1 VRVRWSELA
10 RSQVREIFAYVARD
24 RPETAKRL
32 LEGFLTRVERL
43 AEFPEQGRVW
53 GDGRRADLRQ
63 VLHVSYRIVYRVGE
77 EEIAILSVRHTRM
90 PPEQSTPDLGEP

>member
-1 VRVRWSELA
+1 MRVRWSEHA

-32 LEGFLTRVERL
+32 LEGFLTRVDRL
-43 AEFPEQGRVW
+43 AEFPEQGRAW

-63 VLHVSYRIVYRVGE
+63 IIHESHRIVYRVGE

-90 PPEQSTPDLGEP
+90 QSERSPADWGKS

>member
-1 VRVRWSELA
+1 MRVRWSEHA
-10 RSQVREIFAYVARD
+10 RSQVREIFAYVASD
-24 RPETAKRL
+24 RPQTAKRL

-53 GDGRRADLRQ
+53 GDGRRPDLRQ
-63 VLHVSYRIVYRVGE
+63 VLQGSYRVVYRVGE

-90 PPEQSTPDLGEP
+90 RPEQPMADLGEP